1 MGVAARA
8 DLSESW
14 QRAAVLRLT
23 DSAVVRDPDKQSGPR
38 CVEVPFFV
46 ALGNGELAWQCL
58 VRTRSVT
65 VAF

>member
-1 MGVAARA
+1 MKMVAARA

-38 CVEVPFFV
+38 CIEVPFFV
-46 ALGNGELAWQCL
+46 ALRNGEHA
-58 VRTRSVT
+58 
-65 VAF
+65 